1 MKEHGNF
8 SHKIEYER
16 IPDVPDDVS
25 ARFSGDPS
33 FYNQDVQNVV
43 YMESDNGLKIPQ
55 KAEGLAH
62 RQGERVDNRVSFEQA
77 WAEAHAAKPFMDV
90 VVEARD
96 LFSESEGTNW
106 IDETDGINEVIALGK
121 RASDEVSANWANMSE
136 QERQDFKIDN
146 SGNLKLTPYE
156 KELVEYVKSNNAATA
171 MMDKVQRVNGGENP
185 GDNAPEWDSILS
197 GLEDKLKTAPDDD
210 RDDIKAKIA
219 AINKF
224 TRRVNLDATDTHANE
239 DFWNSV
245 PRGVVGPASEMM
257 KVAQYGDNSSPDLNL
272 ARAAV
277 YEQALENKTT
287 AEALSLFAEYKSSQ
301 NKPSSSEF
309 AANKAKENEI
319 RQAVRDE
326 LESDPMTL
334 DASAREAIRVA
345 SDKRSELEAQ
355 GKIKELK
362 KLDADLRASR
372 AIREVMSEYR
382 HELDAREEAGLKAEK
397 FEDFVNRKKE
407 EYEEKFFDEKTEA
420 NSRRAD
426 KFAQASH
433 AFRGT
438 FAATLRLKYIRPA
451 IAKRVQEAGIG
462 Q

>member
-8 SHKIEYER
+8 SHRIEYER

-33 FYNQDVQNVV
+33 FYNQDVQNVF

-55 KAEGLAH
+55 KAEGFAH

-77 WAEAHAAKPFMDV
+77 WAEAHAAKPFMDIA
-90 VVEARD
+90 VEARD
-96 LFSESEGTNW
+96 LFSEEEGPDW
-106 IDETDGINEVIALGK
+106 IDKVDGINEVITLGK
-121 RASDEVSANWANMSE
+121 RASDEVSTNWAEMSE
-136 QERQDFKIDN
+136 QERQGFKIDG

-156 KELVEYVKSNNAATA
+156 KELVEYVKSNNATVK
-171 MMDKVQRVNGGENP
+171 MMEKAQVANGGENP
-185 GDNAPEWDSILS
+185 GNEAHEWDSILS
-197 GLEDKLKTAPDDD
+197 GLEDKLKTATGHEK
-210 RDDIKAKIA
+210 DDIEAKIA
-219 AINKF
+219 SVNRF
-224 TRRVNLDATDTHANE
+224 TNRINLDAVRTHAND
-239 DFWNSV
+239 DFWHEA
-245 PRGVVGPASEMM
+245 PRGVAGPASEMM
-257 KVAQYGDNSSPDLNL
+257 RNQYRDSSHEFNL

-277 YEQALENKTT
+277 YEQTLDNKT
-287 AEALSLFAEYKSSQ
+287 AVDALSLFAEYKSSQ
-301 NKPSSSEF
+301 SKPSSSEF
-309 AANKAKENEI
+309 AASKAKENEI
-319 RQAVRDE
+319 RRAVKDE

-334 DASAREAIRVA
+334 DAAAREAIRVA
-345 SDKRSELEAQ
+345 SDKRNELEAQ
-355 GKIKELK
+355 GNIKELK
-362 KLDADLRASR
+362 KLDSDIRASR

-382 HELDAREEAGLKAEK
+382 RELDAREEAGLVAEK
-397 FEDFVNRKKE
+397 FEDFVNRKRE

-451 IAKRVQEAGIG
+451 ITKSLQKAGVG